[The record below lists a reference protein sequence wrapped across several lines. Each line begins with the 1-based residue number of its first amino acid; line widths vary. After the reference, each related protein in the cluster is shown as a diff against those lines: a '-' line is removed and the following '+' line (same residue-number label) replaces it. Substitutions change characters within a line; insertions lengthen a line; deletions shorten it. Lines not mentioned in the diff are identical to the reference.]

1 MRPSWPQLNL
11 FRTVINPVR
20 GSLGLERL
28 AIVGAGAAGLS
39 GLPWPAAALAGAAVY
54 LLTELSTRDAPE
66 LQRLSDWQI
75 GAWRTG
81 AAFIGVGHC
90 CLSWAIDQKLDLQLD
105 AARKLGVKTADIFSR
120 RRPGFGMTDRC
131 SRRR

>member
-11 FRTVINPVR
+11 CQIAFNPVR
-20 GSLGLERL
+20 ESLGLERL

-75 GAWRTG
+75 GAWRTIAG
-81 AAFIGVGHC
+81 VAFIGAGHC
-90 CLSWAIDQKLDLQLD
+90 CLGWAVGMG
-105 AARKLGVKTADIFSR
+105 ARILFA
-120 RRPGFGMTDRC
+120 
-131 SRRR
+131 